1 MKTAA
6 TTPAIENLKVKEASL
21 TIYVEMDLASIPVT
35 IGGQYNIHSNCF
47 YPSTLQPL
55 MKIVDGG
62 KVLLST
68 DNHDLETACDVLGW
82 DYSETHDQIQAAVE
96 KRDQ

>member
-1 MKTAA
+1 MNA
-6 TTPAIENLKVKEASL
+6 TTPAIEQLKVKEASL
-21 TIYVEMDLASIPVT
+21 TIYVEMNLASIPVT

-55 MKIVDGG
+55 FDIVDGS
-62 KVLLST
+62 KVLLNT
-68 DNHDLETACDVLGW
+68 DNHALEDACNVLGW
-82 DYSETHDQIQAAVE
+82 DHQETHDLIQEAVE